1 MAKHV
6 RVLVVDD
13 SAFYRKRI
21 RDCLEVS
28 PVIRVIGEA
37 ADGEEAV
44 RLSHEL
50 HPDLITMDVAMP
62 VMDGIA
68 AVRRIMRERPTPIVM
83 FSAFTREGAQA
94 TLDALDAGA
103 VDFLPK
109 LDSANDAA
117 RTGELLRA
125 RVLELAC
132 DGEDGTPPRR
142 ETPPTPASHKG
153 SQPSLL
159 VIGASTGGP
168 VAVQQVIAALPGDF
182 PLPVLVGIH
191 MPGTFTPAYAER
203 LDALAALHAREAA
216 DGMPLR
222 PGQVLVAPGGLQTR
236 VSADGG
242 LHVRVEA
249 SDDALYRPS
258 VDLLLSSAAEAVGPR
273 AFGIVLTGMGT
284 DGAEGARR
292 IHEAGGRVWA
302 QDQASSVVYGMPAA
316 VVRVG
321 AAERVLA
328 LEEIADALREVC

>member
-21 RDCLEVS
+21 RGCLEAS
-28 PVIRVIGEA
+28 PEIRVIGEA

-50 HPDLITMDVAMP
+50 QPDLITMDVAMP

-83 FSAFTREGAQA
+83 FSAFTYEGAQA

-109 LDSANDAA
+109 LDAANDAA

-125 RVLELAC
+125 RVLELARGRV
-132 DGEDGTPPRR
+132 DGREGRQTSPPSATWRGQR
-142 ETPPTPASHKG
+142 PN
-153 SQPSLL
+153 LL

-168 VAVQQVIAALPGDF
+168 VAVQQLIAALPGDF
-182 PLPVLVGIH
+182 PLPILVAIH

-203 LDALAALHAREAA
+203 LDALAALRVREAT
-216 DGMPLR
+216 DGMALR
-222 PGQVLVAPGGLQTR
+222 AGQALVAPGGLQTR
-236 VSADGG
+236 VCADGG
-242 LHVRVEA
+242 LHVRLEEGG
-249 SDDALYRPS
+249 DALYRPS
-258 VDLLLSSAAEAVGPR
+258 VDLLLGSAAEAVGPR

-292 IHEAGGRVWA
+292 IRQAGGRVWA

-316 VVRVG
+316 VVHAG
-321 AAERVLA
+321 AAERVLP
-328 LEEIADALREVC
+328 LEDMADALREVC